1 MPTHIVTGMG
11 LVRYIL
17 VITALATAL
26 AVLVVMAQ
34 TQYGNAQSTVNTQ
47 GVNTNNALSMGTT
60 NITQVINCTQYGEF
74 QGEFQ
79 CGGQV
84 GIQTNTTAYNVT
96 GGLPYQ
102 YEDEIEY
109 ESSIED

>member
-1 MPTHIVTGMG
+1 MG
-11 LVRYIL
+11 LVRYVL

-47 GVNTNNALSMGTT
+47 GVNTNNALGIGTT
-60 NITQVINCTQYGEF
+60 NITQAINCTRHGEF

-79 CGGQV
+79 CGEQV
-84 GIQTNTTAYNVT
+84 ASKPMQRPTT
-96 GGLPYQ
+96 
-102 YEDEIEY
+102 
-109 ESSIED
+109 

>member
-1 MPTHIVTGMG
+1 MPAHIVTGMG

-26 AVLVVMAQ
+26 AVLVVMVQ
-34 TQYGNAQSTVNTQ
+34 TQYGSAQSTVNTQ
-47 GVNTNNALSMGTT
+47 GVNTNNALGIGT
-60 NITQVINCTQYGEF
+60 NITQAINCTQYGEF

-79 CGGQV
+79 CGEQV
-84 GIQTNTTAYNVT
+84 GIQTNATAYNVT

-102 YEDEIEY
+102 YEYEIEY
-109 ESSIED
+109 ELSTED